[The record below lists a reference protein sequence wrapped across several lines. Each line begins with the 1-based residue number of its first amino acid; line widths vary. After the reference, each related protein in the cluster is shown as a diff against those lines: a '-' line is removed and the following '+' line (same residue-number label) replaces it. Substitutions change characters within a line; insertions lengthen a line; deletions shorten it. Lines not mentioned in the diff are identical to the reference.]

1 MISFPKRVLH
11 FFSNSS
17 ASILSTQKRV
27 PISFTVSSKS
37 NKSSLPS
44 DPINWLS
51 SNQNHEV
58 QRFDCSHVARRCP
71 RVGGSTRWSRVHR
84 CTGGSH
90 LIRVDPTETHE
101 PSVRLRSCP
110 RIAYGATRACVR
122 SVARF
127 TCRESHSSIVPRL
140 FAFPI
145 RTADPTAT
153 RSFTKQWLSTIWGS
167 NANLIWWSILSS
179 FFQRNI
185 VSSSSSSSSKED
197 LERLILKSNI
207 T

>member
-51 SNQNHEV
+51 SNRNHEV

-71 RVGGSTRWSRVHR
+71 RVGGSARWSRVHR

-90 LIRVDPTETHE
+90 LIRTTGPDGNARTECSATLV
-101 PSVRLRSCP
+101 SADRLWRDSRLRSISSSVHMP
-110 RIAYGATRACVR
+110 R
-122 SVARF
+122 VAFVDRPSF
-127 TCRESHSSIVPRL
+127 IRL
-140 FAFPI
+140 SNPNSWSDRHAFFHETVVI
-145 RTADPTAT
+145 DD
-153 RSFTKQWLSTIWGS
+153 L
-167 NANLIWWSILSS
+167 NANLIDDRYCPAFFKEIL
-179 FFQRNI
+179 FLLLLLLLLRKIWNG
-185 VSSSSSSSSKED
+185 
-197 LERLILKSNI
+197 
-207 T
+207 